1 MRWLRSSHGIPPAS
15 VTLLLFLSG
24 LAALQ
29 QRTWAGSVQA
39 ADGDRPPQVAVDSE
53 PRGPRQQPHYQPVK
67 DANDASALATKA
79 LAGSGRAVR
88 APPVQVSPS
97 AGLVTQLQQARSLRD
112 WEVEDFVLL
121 ATIDGTIHARD
132 RRTGAARWAL
142 EVPGSPT
149 VESIYHRAD
158 RSSLQR
164 QDSSSQS
171 TVFSSSSSSSSYS
184 FSFSSP
190 SSSAI
195 SSSSSGSS
203 EEASP
208 DNDFLWIV
216 EPSLD
221 GSLYIYTPGPHG
233 GIQKLGL
240 TVKELVDQTPY
251 SGTDPAV
258 TYTARK
264 ETTLYTVDARTG
276 EILRVFSSRGPITPQ
291 QSCRKVDHGDPD
303 GQECEST
310 GTLTVGRIEYAVAI
324 QNTETGAPI
333 CTLKYSE
340 WAVNSR
346 DQDLQSQYYETM
358 DQSHIY
364 SMHDGVVLG
373 FDHSR
378 MERPRFTQRFST
390 PVIRVF
396 DVARSIDRQ
405 SPEKATPM
413 VLLAQP
419 REPADPDYGS
429 SERDERVF
437 IDCTAAGGWYAMSES
452 TYPLV
457 TGRAKTALCYEKD
470 FFRDGRSLLSLDL
483 AHQREALAGVHSLS
497 ESPRGNGRVQPRPI
511 PRLVDPSPPESSN
524 DTPLNVPRSSSDF
537 PSSPVPY
544 NSVIIRKGWDNALDI
559 FVTFVLLFIGTFI
572 YLNSHHLQH
581 MLRQKLD
588 LQNIIA
594 AYGGPGSLTAPS
606 TPVVSE
612 PPGKGIA
619 KPFPETE
626 SSEQGQGPFQAP
638 PEKVATVSITHS
650 TEAPD
655 GPDRDRESGD
665 VTPRAQS
672 TRRLTSETTLVP
684 TVRIREP
691 SQVRESGE
699 ENGEEPN
706 PHEPEKKKKARRG
719 RRGGVAHKR
728 KQRPDSEGARQNRPS
743 AGEKDLV
750 PPGSSLA
757 PSLEREFSLVRTA
770 SSDVL
775 ELDGAVRIGRL
786 AVYTDTVLGHGSHGT
801 VVYKGSFDGRDVAV
815 KRMLVEFYDIASH
828 EVGLLQESDDH
839 SNVIRYFCREQA
851 AGFLYIAL
859 ELCPAS
865 LQDVVE
871 RPHDYPQLVHG
882 GLDVPDV
889 LRQITAGVR
898 HLHSLK
904 IVHRDVKPQNIL
916 VATPRG
922 RSGHPT
928 LRLLISDFGLCKKL
942 EDNQSS
948 FRATTAHAAGTSGWR
963 APELL
968 VDDQNPNPVLI
979 TDSQNTES
987 SEPAVVDPQTNR
999 RATRAIDIFSLGCV
1013 FYYVLTRGGHPYD
1026 KDGKFMREAN
1036 IVKGNYNLTD
1046 LERLGDYAFEADDLI
1061 QQMLS
1066 LNPRRRLVS
1075 SFLLPP
1081 FSPFAFYLWTSFQFL
1096 SGWLTCRHFRPDA
1109 TTVLIHPFFWSA
1121 ADRLNFL
1128 CDVSDH
1134 FEFEPRDPP
1143 SSALLHLESVA
1154 RDVMKP
1160 DQDFLKHLP
1169 KEFKDS
1175 LGKQRKYNGSRML
1188 DLLRALRNKRNHYND
1203 MPEHLKTLIGG
1214 LPDGYLQFWAVRFP
1228 SLLMNC
1234 HRVIAELD
1242 LCQVERFKRYFTP
1255 PD

>member
-1 MRWLRSSHGIPPAS
+1 MRWLRSSGGIPPA
-15 VTLLLFLSG
+15 LLLFLSG

-29 QRTWAGSVQA
+29 QRTWAGSAQA
-39 ADGDRPPQVAVDSE
+39 ADGDLPPQVDVLSE
-53 PRGPRQQPHYQPVK
+53 PRGPRQNPHYESVK
-67 DANDASALATKA
+67 DANDASALATMA

-88 APPVQVSPS
+88 APPAQASPS
-97 AGLVTQLQQARSLRD
+97 AGLVPQLQARSLRD

-121 ATIDGTIHARD
+121 ATVDGTIHARD

-142 EVPGSPT
+142 EVPGSPM
-149 VESIYHRAD
+149 VESIYHRAGP
-158 RSSLQR
+158 SSLRR
-164 QDSSSQS
+164 QDSSSPS
-171 TVFSSSSSSSSYS
+171 TAFSSSSSSSFS
-184 FSFSSP
+184 FSFSSSP
-190 SSSAI
+190 SSAATAAI
-195 SSSSSGSS
+195 SSSSSGSAA
-203 EEASP
+203 EASS

-216 EPSLD
+216 EPSRD
-221 GSLYIYTPGPHG
+221 GSLYIYAPGTHG
-233 GIQKLGL
+233 GLQKLGL

-251 SGTDPAV
+251 SGEHGV

-291 QSCRKVDHGDPD
+291 QGCRKVDNGDPD

-340 WAVNSR
+340 WAANSR
-346 DQDLQSQYYETM
+346 DQDLQSQYYRTM

-378 MERPRFTQRFST
+378 MERPRFTQRFSA

-396 DVARSIDRQ
+396 DVARPIDRQ
-405 SPEKATPM
+405 SPEKVTPL

-419 REPADPDYGS
+419 RDPPDPDYGS

-483 AHQREALAGVHSLS
+483 AHQREALAGVHAIS
-497 ESPRGNGRVQPRPI
+497 ESARGNGQTQSRPI

-524 DTPLNVPRSSSDF
+524 DTPLNVPRLPSDF

-559 FVTFVLLFIGTFI
+559 FVTLVLLFIGTFI

-581 MLRQKLD
+581 LLRQKLD

-594 AYGGPGSLTAPS
+594 AYGGPGSLPAPS
-606 TPVVSE
+606 TPVVSD

-619 KPFPETE
+619 RSFPETE
-626 SSEQGQGPFQAP
+626 SAEQGQGQFQTP
-638 PEKVATVSITHS
+638 PQKAATVSFARS
-650 TEAPD
+650 TETPD
-655 GPDRDRESGD
+655 DPDREGGD
-665 VTPRAQS
+665 VTPRARS
-672 TRRLTSETTLVP
+672 TPRLTSETTPIP

-691 SQVRESGE
+691 SQLRESGE
-699 ENGEEPN
+699 ENGEELN
-706 PHEPEKKKKARRG
+706 PHEPEKKKRARRG

-728 KQRPDSEGARQNRPS
+728 KPRSDSEGARENRPS
-743 AGEKDLV
+743 AEEKDVV
-750 PPGSSLA
+750 PPVSSLVT
-757 PSLEREFSLVRTA
+757 PLGREFSLVRTA

-786 AVYTDTVLGHGSHGT
+786 AVYIDTVLGHGSHGT

-882 GLDVPDV
+882 GLDVPDI

-904 IVHRDVKPQNIL
+904 IVHRDLKPQNIL

-922 RSGHPT
+922 RSGHPA

-968 VDDQNPNPVLI
+968 VDDQNPNPVLM
-979 TDSQNTES
+979 TESQNTES

-1061 QQMLS
+1061 KQMLS
-1066 LNPRRRLVS
+1066 LNPRR
-1075 SFLLPP
+1075 
-1081 FSPFAFYLWTSFQFL
+1081 
-1096 SGWLTCRHFRPDA
+1096 RPDA

-1121 ADRLNFL
+1121 ADRLSFL

-1154 RDVMKP
+1154 RDVMGP

-1175 LGKQRKYNGSRML
+1175 LGKQRKYTGSRML

-1203 MPEHLKTLIGG
+1203 MSEHLKAHIGG
-1214 LPDGYLQFWAVRFP
+1214 LPDGYLRFWAVRFP
-1228 SLLMNC
+1228 SLLTNC
-1234 HRVIAELD
+1234 HRVVTELNI
-1242 LCQVERFKRYFTP
+1242 CQVERFKRYFTP
-1255 PD
+1255 PDQ